1 MSEPSAVSVP
11 TKLSKLEALREAKRK
26 REEVEREAEEDL
38 QVAELEL
45 DATMA
50 ARYGKRGKRWD
61 IVKTTEGPIAVVRGD
76 SMTIKQLRLGLADVE
91 KDNGDTFPITF
102 AFVIQQIVHPSREI
116 AGAWL
121 NEMQGLA
128 VRCQDILIAL
138 HRGEDSTQTG
148 KR

>member
-1 MSEPSAVSVP
+1 MS
-11 TKLSKLEALREAKRK
+11 TKLELLREAKRAREAMV
-26 REEVEREAEEDL
+26 REEDEVLE
-38 QVAELEL
+38 VAELEL
-45 DATMA
+45 DAEMA
-50 ARYGKRGKRWD
+50 DKYGKRGKRWD

-91 KDNGDTFPITF
+91 KDNGDTYPITF
-102 AFVIQQIVHPSREI
+102 AFVIQQIVHPERNI